1 MQFLDFIFNPII
13 EFLNPIMAPYRNP
26 PNSALFVFSVAIIIV
41 AISTITNKFLLDIPK
56 MRRYRTE
63 LSEYNKL
70 RIKAMRENNEKLM
83 AKVKRLKPAMDKKQ
97 AELMSMQFKPML
109 VYFIPFLAIFE
120 ILRRFYSAGP
130 VAYIPVDLA
139 TYIPLVGSWLGQM
152 YPNGLFGLSFYAFYF
167 LAAIVVGGMMN
178 KLIGLT

>member
-1 MQFLDFIFNPII
+1 MQFLDFLFNPII
-13 EFLNPIMAPYRNP
+13 EFLNPFMGPYKNP
-26 PNSALFVFSVAIIIV
+26 PNSALFVFAVSVVIV
-41 AISTITNKFLLDIPK
+41 AISTITNKYLIDIPK

-63 LSEYNKL
+63 MSEYSKL
-70 RIKAMRENNEKLM
+70 KIKAMRENNEKLK

-97 AELMSMQFKPML
+97 AELMTMQFKPMI
-109 VYFIPFLAIFE
+109 VYFIPFLVIFE
-120 ILRRFYSAGP
+120 ILRRFYSTTP

-139 TYIPLVGSWLGQM
+139 TYIPFVGGWLGRM
-152 YPNGLFGLSFYAFYF
+152 YPNGLFGLSFFAFYF